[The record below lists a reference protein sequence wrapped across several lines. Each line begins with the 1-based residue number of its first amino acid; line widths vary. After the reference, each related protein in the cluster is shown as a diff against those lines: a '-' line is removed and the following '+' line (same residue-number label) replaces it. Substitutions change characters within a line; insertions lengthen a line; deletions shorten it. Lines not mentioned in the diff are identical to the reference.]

1 MKYRTGNEG
10 MSLVELIVVV
20 AILALFTGGI
30 TYSMNWASG
39 KAAEECVQKLAYS
52 LQQARTMAMGKNSI
66 TITVKRD
73 AEGFIVTETTI
84 VSNTDSTPTTE
95 TKTSR
100 VGKKTV
106 TVKFSDGSSESELG
120 MGGVKLVFDRASGAL
135 DRKSVV

>member
-20 AILALFTGGI
+20 AILALLQGHYLQHELGE
-30 TYSMNWASG
+30 WQG
-39 KAAEECVQKLAYS
+39 AEECAQS
-52 LQQARTMAMGKNSI
+52 LPTACSRQGLWQWGKNSI

-84 VSNTDSTPTTE
+84 VSTRTAHPLQRQ
-95 TKTSR
+95 KTSR
-100 VGKKTV
+100 LGKKTV

-120 MGGVKLVFDRASGAL
+120 MGGVKLVLTGEWCVKDI
-135 DRKSVV
+135 K